1 MTTSRAASTSRT
13 PRSSRRLR
21 VVLAA
26 TLALGLSA
34 LAPVA
39 QADDDE
45 VVTPFSSS
53 QCDIGNFC
61 LWSGTGYTG
70 SFWQTASVGLRNT
83 TIGTAGSVWN
93 RMGVDVR
100 IYSAANGGGSIRCW
114 QNGIANSSVSVPSA
128 SIRTMTPT
136 TC

>member
-1 MTTSRAASTSRT
+1 MTTSRAASTSR
-13 PRSSRRLR
+13 PFRPSRRLR

-34 LAPVA
+34 LASVA
-39 QADDDE
+39 QADDV
-45 VVTPFSSS
+45 VVTPYSSS

-70 SFWQTASVGLRNT
+70 TFWQTASVGLQNT
-83 TIGTAGSVWN
+83 GIGTAGSVWN

-100 IYSAANGGGSIRCW
+100 IYSGTNGSGSIRCW
-114 QNGIANSSVSVPSA
+114 QNGIANSSISVASA